1 MIQLTLTRLNRDGKA
16 VRGTLTFPL
25 LDREDIFTVQTLE
38 NADHLIP
45 DGTYKVER
53 TWSPKFRKFL
63 PELLE
68 VPEYSDQK
76 VTGVPDGCQQ
86 SASGGESKGRSCP
99 TDLAERYRSS
109 QSPCRMR
116 SGIRIHRGTL
126 PEHSKGCILL
136 DMVGMTN
143 LDILF
148 NQLSVFEIDEEV
160 FITVTT
166 NL

>member
-68 VPEYSDQK
+68 VPER
-76 VTGVPDGCQQ
+76 T
-86 SASGGESKGRSCP
+86 
-99 TDLAERYRSS
+99 
-109 QSPCRMR
+109 
-116 SGIRIHRGTL
+116 GIRIHRGTL

-136 DMVGMTN
+136 DMTGMAN

-148 NQLSVFEIDEEV
+148 NQISVFEIDEEV

-166 NL
+166 DL

>member
-25 LDREDIFTVQTLE
+25 LDREDIFSVRTLE

-68 VPEYSDQK
+68 VPER
-76 VTGVPDGCQQ
+76 T
-86 SASGGESKGRSCP
+86 
-99 TDLAERYRSS
+99 
-109 QSPCRMR
+109 
-116 SGIRIHRGTL
+116 GIRIHRGTL
-126 PEHSKGCILL
+126 PEHSQGCILTDMRGMADL
-136 DMVGMTN
+136 DV
-143 LDILF
+143 LF
-148 NQLSVFEIDEEV
+148 NQVDFRENESVQIVIRSEQTQD
-160 FITVTT
+160 
-166 NL
+166 

>member
-16 VRGTLTFPL
+16 V
-25 LDREDIFTVQTLE
+25 
-38 NADHLIP
+38 
-45 DGTYKVER
+45 YKVER

-68 VPEYSDQK
+68 VPER
-76 VTGVPDGCQQ
+76 T
-86 SASGGESKGRSCP
+86 
-99 TDLAERYRSS
+99 
-109 QSPCRMR
+109 
-116 SGIRIHRGTL
+116 GIRIHRGTL

-136 DMVGMTN
+136 DMTGMAN

-148 NQLSVFEIDEEV
+148 NQISVFEIDEEV

-166 NL
+166 DL